1 MKIGKPLAMLVAIVC
16 CAACEYAPTMLDRT
30 VAYNRAVANSTN
42 QVLLLNVVR
51 ASQRRPTYYTRLEG
65 DAASMSLTPN
75 GSLNMPLNNP
85 RSFETDTN
93 FGATGA
99 VTSAATKAVGSLASL
114 VSGLGLQASE
124 SNLMTLQTLD
134 DQKYQNGMM
143 TPVPVKNIQAFQ
155 DEGYQR
161 DLLFLMFLANVQVA
175 KDLIDP
181 IDAAAAARCAQVQ
194 PSTQDRSGGISFI
207 RQVCDYIATGPYRNF
222 FDPQGAH
229 PSAYSFSL
237 RTCQATGGAIE
248 DPAPANMVRFI
259 NDPAREGRRQFPN
272 DPHPEVCFQI
282 LLGDLL
288 VLGLGVGSA
297 TDIPAELVD
306 AAPDAIAQEP
316 HFRAQ
321 MIQQNLFL
329 RETSAGLTAIC
340 RRKSQDNG
348 FTLAFADPART
359 TQDESP
365 SPLTNL
371 LNRLGMNGSRNSA
384 SAARSAQAA
393 AARTPAVPKKG
404 AAEPAAP
411 QTANAAY
418 PADPVAACQQKNP
431 GVPESG
437 REALLA
443 SPDDSSANL
452 QGVVLKPVKLTSNK
466 IAFSTRSF
474 QGMIY
479 YLGETV
485 RYQED
490 ENADPAT
497 YPHVMGRNPAVA
509 GGGYVEIMFYGSSRL
524 PEDDAAVAVKDDS
537 GKAYYLPKP
546 CMAMALS
553 PASRSGACS
562 AEYPDNESLQVLNFV
577 NQVWGLQKESVQGP
591 TSPLVVVNPQ

>member
-1 MKIGKPLAMLVAIVC
+1 MGVGKPLAIFVAIAC
-16 CAACEYAPTMLDRT
+16 CAACEYAPTMQDRT
-30 VAYNRAVANSTN
+30 IAYNRAVANSTN

-51 ASQRRPTYYTRLEG
+51 ASQRLPTYYTRLEG
-65 DAASMSLTPN
+65 DAASMGLTPN
-75 GSLNMPLNNP
+75 GSLNVPLNNP

-93 FGATGA
+93 LGPTGA
-99 VTSAATKAVGSLASL
+99 VASATTKAVSSLAGI

-161 DLLFLMFLANVQVA
+161 DLLFLMFLGNVQVS

-181 IDAAAAARCAQVQ
+181 IDAAAAARCSQLQ
-194 PSTQDRSGGISFI
+194 PSAQDQAGGISFI
-207 RQVCDYIATGPYRNF
+207 RQLCGYIASAPYRSF
-222 FDPQGAH
+222 FDSQGTQ
-229 PSAYSFSL
+229 PVGYSFAL
-237 RTCQATGGAIE
+237 RTCQKTGGAIE

-259 NDPAREGRRQFPN
+259 NDPAREGRRQFPG
-272 DPHPEVCFQI
+272 DPHPEICFQI
-282 LLGDLL
+282 LLSDLL

-306 AAPDAIAQEP
+306 AVPDATAQEP

-329 RETSAGLTAIC
+329 RETSVGLTAIC
-340 RRKSQDNG
+340 RRKTQDNG
-348 FTLAFADPART
+348 FTLAFADPAEPAR
-359 TQDESP
+359 EAGP
-365 SPLTNL
+365 SPLADL
-371 LNRLGMNGSRNSA
+371 LNRLAMNG
-384 SAARSAQAA
+384 ARISVEAKA
-393 AARTPAVPKKG
+393 PAVPKKS
-404 AAEPAAP
+404 ATETAVP
-411 QTANAAY
+411 QTVNAAY
-418 PADPVAACQQKNP
+418 PADPLAACQQKNP
-431 GVPESG
+431 GVPETG
-437 REALLA
+437 RDALLA
-443 SPDDSSANL
+443 SPDDSGANL
-452 QGVVLKPVKLTSNK
+452 QDTTLKPVKLTSNK

-479 YLGETV
+479 YLGETL

-497 YPHVMGRNPAVA
+497 FPRVMGRNPAVA

-524 PEDDAAVAVKDDS
+524 PEGDAAVAVKDDT
-537 GKAYYLPKP
+537 GKSYYLPKP
-546 CMAMALS
+546 CMTAALS
-553 PASRSGACS
+553 PASRLGVCS

-577 NQVWGLQKESVQGP
+577 NQVWGLQKESFQGP